1 MKNKG
6 KIGIGCLALL
16 LVLIGVG
23 VIKYYSWKHETE
35 RNLQKAEEYVVAVL
49 HKKYDRDFL
58 IARDHYIPNTGG
70 YEFSVYPKEDKD
82 FTFHA
87 WLNGMTESGE
97 SDDYFMTQRFY
108 GAVKMVR
115 PFIDSIS
122 TDNYFSAAA
131 VQPADLPDYKQM
143 VASIHKHQYSDEQM
157 LAKFPGKISI
167 DLEIHINYNIT
178 SKNENSVL
186 KKVYKL
192 IEFLKA
198 KKFGYIQISL
208 FFYDFPRK
216 NLKQIGKKEG
226 VNFSKENLQKAR
238 KRIVLMPDNIKNIY
252 NSRDLQQYVR
262 NIIRSINNEH

>member
-1 MKNKG
+1 
-6 KIGIGCLALL
+6 
-16 LVLIGVG
+16 
-23 VIKYYSWKHETE
+23 
-35 RNLQKAEEYVVAVL
+35 
-49 HKKYDRDFL
+49 
-58 IARDHYIPNTGG
+58 
-70 YEFSVYPKEDKD
+70 
-82 FTFHA
+82 
-87 WLNGMTESGE
+87 MTESGE
-97 SDDYFMTQRFY
+97 SDEYFMTQRFY

-186 KKVYKL
+186 KKVYRL

-198 KKFGYIQISL
+198 KRFGYIQISL
-208 FFYDFPRK
+208 YFYDFPNK
-216 NLKQIGKKEG
+216 SINKLGHED
-226 VNFSKENLQKAR
+226 VNFSLDYRFKAPIWIHITQNDIQK
-238 KRIVLMPDNIKNIY
+238 MKNYKDLKNYFIY
-252 NSRDLQQYVR
+252 MK
-262 NIIRSINNEH
+262 NEKVGE

>member
-1 MKNKG
+1 MNNRG

-35 RNLQKAEEYVVAVL
+35 RNLQKAGEYVVAVL

-58 IARDHYIPNTGG
+58 IEKGHYIPNTGG
-70 YEFSVYPKEDKD
+70 YEFSVYPKENKD
-82 FTFHA
+82 FTFNA

-97 SDDYFMTQRFY
+97 SDEYLLIKQKNE
-108 GAVKMVR
+108 AKKILE
-115 PFIDSIS
+115 PFISCIS
-122 TDNYFSAAA
+122 NDYYISNIDAGPIFKKNR
-131 VQPADLPDYKQM
+131 YKQLGDINKNQLT
-143 VASIHKHQYSDEQM
+143 VNQM
-157 LAKFPGKISI
+157 IERYPGKMS
-167 DLEIHINYNIT
+167 LSLSCHINYNIT

-208 FFYDFPRK
+208 YFYDFPDK
-216 NLKQIGKKEG
+216 SINKLGHED
-226 VNFSKENLQKAR
+226 VNFSLDYRFKAPIWIHITQNDIQK
-238 KRIVLMPDNIKNIY
+238 MKNYKDLKNYFIY
-252 NSRDLQQYVR
+252 SVCSKTR
-262 NIIRSINNEH
+262 